1 MKILINGCG
10 YIGRVHLKSIQNYK
24 LCDVAVCDVNPQSVE
39 AVKRDF
45 GVKET
50 YTSLEDALKNPF
62 DGVVICTPNSLHEDN
77 IRKCMEAGLNV
88 MVEKPVSHTLES
100 AQEIVKLAGQYN
112 KFVFVAYCLRF
123 APAYQVIQSYIR
135 EGKLGKVFGVRASVA
150 GRKAITD
157 AKTDYRTKK
166 SMGGGVVSD
175 FSHEI
180 DYALW
185 FAGRK
190 ALNVSC
196 RTKSVVHKDWD
207 VPDMA
212 ELLIECE
219 DDVVISIHMDFLQTY
234 FGRSIEV
241 YGTNGSIRWRDNE
254 PVKICFT
261 EEGEWEELHTFIDW
275 DLVYRDEM
283 IHYLECLKD
292 GKHPLVD
299 EKHGLEIMKIV
310 ENCSE

>member
-1 MKILINGCG
+1 MKILIDGCG
-10 YIGRVHLKSIQNYK
+10 YIGRVHLKSITKYHLCEAA
-24 LCDVAVCDVNPQSVE
+24 LCDVNALLLE
-39 AVKRDF
+39 ETAAEF
-45 GVKET
+45 GINET
-50 YTSLEDALKNPF
+50 YGSLEEALEHSF
-62 DGVVICTPNSLHEDN
+62 DGAVICTPNSLHEEH

-88 MVEKPVSHTLES
+88 MTEKPVSHTAES
-100 AQEIVKLAGQYN
+100 ARRICRLAEEHD

-123 APAYQVIQSYIR
+123 APAYQMIRSCIQ
-135 EGKLGKVFGVRASVA
+135 EGMLGKVFGIRASVA
-150 GRKAITD
+150 GKKAITD

-185 FAGRK
+185 FADK
-190 ALNVSC
+190 KV
-196 RTKSVVHKDWD
+196 KHVVQKTGNAQHKEWD
-207 VPDMA
+207 VPDTA

-219 DDVVISIHMDFLQTY
+219 EDVVISIHMDFLQPY

-241 YGTNGSIRWRDNE
+241 YGTKGSIRWRDNE
-254 PVKICFT
+254 PVKICLSDD
-261 EEGEWEELHTFIDW
+261 GLWEEKSAEIDW

-283 IHYLECLKD
+283 QHYMECLK
-292 GKHPLVD
+292 GSCRPFVD

-310 ENCSE
+310 ENCNE